1 MTFRLNY
8 KRPKNVNYK
17 PSLKKKHCYKD
28 LGLSMRPYI
37 NNIADKM
44 M

>member
-17 PSLKKKHCYKD
+17 PSFKKRYKD
-28 LGLSMRPYI
+28 LGLSMRLYI
-37 NNIADKM
+37 NIIADKM

>member
-8 KRPKNVNYK
+8 KRAKNVNYK
-17 PSLKKKHCYKD
+17 PSFQKHCYKD
-28 LGLSMRPYI
+28 LGLSMRIYI

>member
-17 PSLKKKHCYKD
+17 PSLKKHCYKD
-28 LGLSMRPYI
+28 LGPAMRLYI
-37 NNIADKM
+37 NIIADKM